1 MGMDEWYT
9 VSPGTGMAY
18 SQRSA
23 VGCARGLEAHTHK
36 VVVADVVCAMSSL
49 LDTVFV
55 SSTVSV
61 T

>member
-1 MGMDEWYT
+1 
-9 VSPGTGMAY
+9 MAY